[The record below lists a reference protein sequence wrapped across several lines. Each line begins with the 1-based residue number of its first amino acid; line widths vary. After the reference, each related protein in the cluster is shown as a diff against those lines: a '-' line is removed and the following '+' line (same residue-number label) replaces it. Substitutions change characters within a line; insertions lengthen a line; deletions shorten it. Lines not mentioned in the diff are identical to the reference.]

1 LEQRD
6 GAIFKRTLL
15 AIEASIRTYEK
26 TMWQV
31 EDRPI
36 GFSNIA
42 KTVEFHT
49 KQQAME
55 RLDRLG
61 K

>member
-1 LEQRD
+1 M
-6 GAIFKRTLL
+6 RTLS